1 MKKNISIWGIL
12 SCVLILMSSCW
23 HEDLSNCWKG
33 DVVIHL
39 YAEDFQNIT
48 DHDSKNL
55 FSDKVS
61 SLGVLL
67 YDRTSGNLVRTERLT
82 DFASADSCYTLT
94 FHGLPFG
101 DYVLVTEAN
110 ADYFLEQ
117 ASHWDSLVMKQ
128 PESSRFDYLAS
139 LDSFT
144 LDCECGY
151 QDLFWMYRK
160 NGRIQFTLHNVPLEI
175 SRVEAV
181 ADNLYAVGK
190 ADTTYQGN
198 TDRMV
203 SHSFEKQDDY
213 VKSSFMM
220 DAFPTASESGSS
232 VTFRF
237 YMNGAEGK
245 EILAKTVFLDRK
257 IRVPRNAMLGV
268 TVDFE
273 NNLELKP
280 DVEIVIDPT
289 WDGVNDDGDV
299 DIN

>member
-12 SCVLILMSSCW
+12 SCMLILMSSCW

-39 YAEDFQNIT
+39 YAEDFQTST
-48 DHDSKNL
+48 DEGKKSL
-55 FSDKVS
+55 FTEKVS

-67 YDRTSGNLVRTERLT
+67 YDKNSGNLLKTEHLT
-82 DFASADSCYTLT
+82 NLVSADSCYTLT

-110 ADYFLEQ
+110 TNQFLEQ
-117 ASHWDSLVMKQ
+117 ASHWDSLAMKQ
-128 PESSRFDYLAS
+128 PESNRFDYLAS

-160 NGRIQFTLHNVPLEI
+160 NGRVQFTLQNIPLDI
-175 SRVEAV
+175 SRVEAIV
-181 ADNLYAVGK
+181 DNLYAVGK
-190 ADTTYQGN
+190 ADTVYQGN

-213 VKSSFMM
+213 VKSSFLL

-257 IRVPRNAMLGV
+257 IRVPRNAMIGV

-299 DIN
+299 DVN

>member
-12 SCVLILMSSCW
+12 SCMLILMSSCW

-39 YAEDFQNIT
+39 YAEDFQTST
-48 DHDSKNL
+48 DEGKKSL
-55 FSDKVS
+55 FTEKVS

-67 YDRTSGNLVRTERLT
+67 YDKNSGNLLKTEHLT
-82 DFASADSCYTLT
+82 NLVSADSCYTLT

-110 ADYFLEQ
+110 TNQFLEQ
-117 ASHWDSLVMKQ
+117 ASHWDSLAMKQ
-128 PESSRFDYLAS
+128 PESNRFDYLAS

-160 NGRIQFTLHNVPLEI
+160 NGRVQFTLQNIPLDI
-175 SRVEAV
+175 SRVEAIV
-181 ADNLYAVGK
+181 DNLYV
-190 ADTTYQGN
+190 T
-198 TDRMV
+198 
-203 SHSFEKQDDY
+203 
-213 VKSSFMM
+213 SSFLL
-220 DAFPTASESGSS
+220 DAFPTSSESGSS

-257 IRVPRNAMLGV
+257 IRVPRNAMIGV

-299 DIN
+299 DVN